1 MNKWRKPWPS
11 WVWDWIAG
19 HILNPKPT
27 TAQRKRKSIWVY
39 VWRKWEDLGF
49 CAATVRVGYKG
60 GTNHEANRL
69 CVCFLFFV
77 FFFFFVSEVKSLFGL
92 KMKPRPLCSV
102 FKNRNH
108 THTQHNTSTHTTTTK
123 TQISVYLSLRCLQA
137 PSLSSRILIA
147 FQARNLHLPIRT
159 QKGQAIYFVT
169 SAHQNLISLWETT
182 LYYFTFD
189 NVMDPFLY

>member
-1 MNKWRKPWPS
+1 MEKVR
-11 WVWDWIAG
+11 G
-19 HILNPKPT
+19 F
-27 TAQRKRKSIWVY
+27 
-39 VWRKWEDLGF
+39 GF

-60 GTNHEANRL
+60 GTNHEANSL
-69 CVCFLFFV
+69 CVCFFV
-77 FFFFFVSEVKSLFGL
+77 FLFFFFLRIRGEKFVWFENETPPIVLCLQKQKSHA
-92 KMKPRPLCSV
+92 
-102 FKNRNH
+102 H
-108 THTQHNTSTHTTTTK
+108 TAQHSTSSHTTTTK